1 MLADGIGCKTY
12 GLRSIIFFAL
22 VIVVIKDHS
31 ATAEAFVHDT
41 KSTAA
46 TGVSGSSNGNNGNG
60 KKLSTLPSTLANV
73 ITARSIIVESSI
85 ADIGSAAAG
94 GGSAASVSTTPPSAT
109 GGNET
114 ELKEYLHQ
122 QRIAR
127 RMQYIQQQ
135 VKSTLH
141 IRNNPHNVTTPSL
154 TRLPDVLMQKLIHP
168 TTVTPNDEIYPEI
181 PEGEPRR
188 RQVVLLPEE
197 GESDFVYF
205 QLLNFESPLF

>member
-1 MLADGIGCKTY
+1 MTGERGKPF
-12 GLRSIIFFAL
+12 G
-22 VIVVIKDHS
+22 VQEIVNWIAWKWKRKWKDNR
-31 ATAEAFVHDT
+31 D
-41 KSTAA
+41 
-46 TGVSGSSNGNNGNG
+46 
-60 KKLSTLPSTLANV
+60 
-73 ITARSIIVESSI
+73 R
-85 ADIGSAAAG
+85 
-94 GGSAASVSTTPPSAT
+94 SAASVSTTPPSAT